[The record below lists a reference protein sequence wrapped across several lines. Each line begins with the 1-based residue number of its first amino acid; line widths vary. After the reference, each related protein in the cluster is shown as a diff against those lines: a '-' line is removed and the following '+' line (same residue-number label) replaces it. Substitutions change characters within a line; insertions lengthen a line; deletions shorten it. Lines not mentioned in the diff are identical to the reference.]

1 MTSKSPPCDADVAR
15 RALLMSGASIPI
27 GLVASGISTQA
38 VAEEVRGITNS
49 PNVESS
55 MPPSP

>member
-1 MTSKSPPCDADVAR
+1 MTSKTPSCDADVAR

-38 VAEEVRGITNS
+38 VAEDVRGITSS
-49 PNVESS
+49 PNVERS
-55 MPPSP
+55 MSPSP